1 MKLNPNPN
9 QASLPPS
16 VPLLS
21 IGRCLHNH
29 HEPLLTRKP
38 SHGYNSRALYGS
50 KLRALSRYAFCLVT
64 ENSAA
69 ADYVTEKLFH
79 AFASGCLPIYYGTE
93 DVARFLPTPTAA
105 LQVLAYPTL
114 SALVGHLSHL
124 AANRTAFAEHGAWRS
139 DAVLVSG
146 WWERMQ
152 ALTHAAETGSKPAL
166 FCAMCSAVRRAQQ
179 ARLFKYRDRAG
190 PGPKR
195 LHASRRPRQP
205 VWPPLLGRNVWGFA
219 L

>member
-1 MKLNPNPN
+1 M
-9 QASLPPS
+9 
-16 VPLLS
+16 PLLS
-21 IGRCLHNH
+21 IGRCLNNH
-29 HEPLLTRKP
+29 HEPLLTSKP

-139 DAVLVSG
+139 DAALVSG

-166 FCAMCSAVRRAQQ
+166 FCAMCSAVRRARQ
-179 ARLFKYRDRAG
+179 ARLHRDTARAG
-190 PGPKR
+190 GAG
-195 LHASRRPRQP
+195 L
-205 VWPPLLGRNVWGFA
+205 
-219 L
+219 